1 MARRGMDRS
10 GGRSRGG
17 SVHVCAATAAVR
29 DPTVGV
35 IAQGGLVALVVVLV
49 HCGVDT
55 EKTKCVDV
63 HPQERLL

>member
-10 GGRSRGG
+10 GGGFRGG
-17 SVHVCAATAAVR
+17 SVHVCATAAVR

-55 EKTKCVDV
+55 QKTKCVNM
-63 HPQERLL
+63 HPQEGLL

>member
-10 GGRSRGG
+10 GGSRGG
-17 SVHVCAATAAVR
+17 SVHVCASAAVR

-35 IAQGGLVALVVVLV
+35 IAQGGLVALVIVLV

-55 EKTKCVDV
+55 EKTKCVNM